1 MARLGLALYCG
12 GLIVVVVLPIWA
24 ASTSALLQWRE
35 PVYVVAGFAGIIA
48 LSLLLLQ
55 PLLASGYLPRLSL
68 VRARYLHKSV
78 GGLLVLMII
87 AHVAGLWITSPP
99 DVIDALMF
107 VSPTP
112 FSIWGVI
119 AMWGLFASAMLVAV
133 RRKLKLRPTA
143 WRNVHKFL
151 GVVIALGSVIHA
163 LLIDGT
169 METISKWL
177 LCTAIIVAMLIALF
191 RVKPQR

>member
-1 MARLGLALYCG
+1 VARLGLALYCG